1 MFSLPEEAEKSPT
14 EEPKKESQEEEEA
27 AKEEEVVEEEE
38 EKQEM
43 TLDEWKALQEQFKPK
58 KADFKI
64 RRAGEGVDDAQWGD
78 MVALKKKEVRHT
90 YVSCDSECL
99 HVCMF
104 VRKFQD
110 GFVD

>member
-1 MFSLPEEAEKSPT
+1 MITCDLYLPSDESEKP
-14 EEPKKESQEEEEA
+14 EEEA
-27 AKEEEVVEEEE
+27 AAKETGEGEEEETKEEEE

-78 MVALKKKEVRHT
+78 MVALKKKEVKK
-90 YVSCDSECL
+90 E
-99 HVCMF
+99 
-104 VRKFQD
+104 
-110 GFVD
+110 